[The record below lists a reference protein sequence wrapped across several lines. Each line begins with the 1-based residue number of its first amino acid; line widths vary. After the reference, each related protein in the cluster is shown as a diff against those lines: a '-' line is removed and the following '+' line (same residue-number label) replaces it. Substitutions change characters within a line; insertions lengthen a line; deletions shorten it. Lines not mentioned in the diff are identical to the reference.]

1 MADRD
6 FALKQHIR
14 STKPRRELYIGNCS
28 ESMTV
33 ESLGTFLAGA
43 IKKLGLG
50 EDPLLQGTSFQDE
63 TPVVRCSIGA
73 SSKFAFLEMRTVQIC
88 ANCLLLTG
96 IEFQNQTL
104 KVMRPKAFQGLDTGP
119 SMCVLVEPRLL
130 DSSPEAQHNSPLS
143 HARARA
149 HARTHT

>member
-1 MADRD
+1 MADKD
-6 FALKQHIR
+6 FALQQHVR
-14 STKPRRELYIGNCS
+14 ATKPRRELYIGNCS

-50 EDPLLQGTSFQDE
+50 DDPLLKGTSVEHE
-63 TPVVRCSIGA
+63 TPILRCSIGA

-104 KVMRPKAFQGLDTGP
+104 KVMRPKAFSGLDTGP
-119 SMCVLVEPRLL
+119 SMCVFAEL
-130 DSSPEAQHNSPLS
+130 SPP
-143 HARARA
+143 
-149 HARTHT
+149 